1 MYAALKLWFVPV
13 WTVILATST
22 AHSFAQYINLVA
34 IVTII
39 AGVLVVARYRGALEA
54 SDKAGAAAM
63 RERDAERDRSERLQ
77 EKLVDIQAKLTELE
91 ARPNLDQHAEL
102 LSSQSDLLR
111 NTSRLV
117 AGQSHLVEQVA
128 AAVSAHDENA
138 AKLAARQEMLL
149 TNIVEKLHV
158 IGRVHGG
165 DET

>member
-91 ARPNLDQHAEL
+91 GRPNLDQHAEL
-102 LSSQSDLLR
+102 LASQSDLIR

-117 AGQSHLVEQVA
+117 AGQSHLIEKIAEALSSHDHHA
-128 AAVSAHDENA
+128 AS
-138 AKLAARQEMLL
+138 LSARQEVLL
-149 TNIVEKLHV
+149 TTIIEKLHV
-158 IGRVHGG
+158 KGKIHD
-165 DET
+165 DEA